1 MCQSFA
7 VVRYNF
13 MGFFKSSKVIF
24 CFLLGFVLCFLLSN
38 RVMAVID
45 TYGTPVQATEPFL
58 WTFGDTT
65 AILLSSMLLLL
76 LLSDLPKMSPV
87 SPYQLIRI
95 TKRQWLTG
103 QFFYVILVTGLYVG
117 FMMISTI
124 LLCMKM
130 SYIGN
135 VWSETAAMLAYSKA
149 GEELSVPST
158 VKVMESVLPYGCTFQ
173 VLLLLFFYAMTLGFV
188 ILMGNLALKK
198 NGGMILGLA
207 YSLYGF
213 LLNPSVLGVIL
224 HKEDYEMYQVNVLI
238 AWISPVSHASYGR
251 HNFGYDHLPTVWQ
264 SCMMFALLLAVFV
277 FVSVKSLKK
286 YPFRFIG
293 ERQ

>member
-1 MCQSFA
+1 MHQSLS

-24 CFLLGFVLCFLLSN
+24 CFLLGFVLCYLLSS
-38 RVMAVID
+38 RVMVVID

-76 LLSDLPKMSPV
+76 LFSDLPKMSPA
-87 SPYQLIRI
+87 SPYQLVRI
-95 TKRQWLTG
+95 TKRQWLFG
-103 QFFYVILVTGLYVG
+103 QFIYVIVVTGIYVG
-117 FMMISTI
+117 IMMAFTVI
-124 LLCMKM
+124 LCMKN

-135 VWSETAAMLAYSKA
+135 VWSETAAMLAYSKI
-149 GEELSVPST
+149 GEELQVPST
-158 VKVMESVLPYGCTFQ
+158 VKVMESILPYGCTFQ
-173 VLLLLFFYAMTLGFV
+173 VMLLLFFYALTLGFA
-188 ILMGNLALKK
+188 ILAGNLLLGK
-198 NGGMILGLA
+198 NGGMIVGLL

-213 LLNPSVLGVIL
+213 LLNRDVLAKIL
-224 HKEDYEMYQVNVLI
+224 QKEEYEMYTVNVLI
-238 AWISPVSHASYGR
+238 AWISPVSHASYAR
-251 HNFGYDHLPTVWQ
+251 HNFGYDHLPTVGE
-264 SCMMFALLLAVFV
+264 SCMVFAAILGVLAFI
-277 FVSVKSLKK
+277 SVKSLKR